1 MNPGRSDERHLL
13 KVNAQPLAAG
23 SIVHMQTGGGGG
35 FGDPKERDPARVAAD
50 VRDGYVTIEGARR
63 DYGVL
68 VDAATFEV
76 VGLER

>member
-1 MNPGRSDERHLL
+1 MRRT
-13 KVNAQPLAAG
+13 LAIAA
-23 SIVHMQTGGGGG
+23 VTT
-35 FGDPKERDPARVAAD
+35 AAVVAAD

-68 VDAATFEV
+68 VDPATFDV

>member
-1 MNPGRSDERHLL
+1 MRGRTRQRDDHR
-13 KVNAQPLAAG
+13 
-23 SIVHMQTGGGGG
+23 IVVRSK
-35 FGDPKERDPARVAAD
+35 PRSAAD

-68 VDAATFEV
+68 VDPATFDV